1 MRDRLIFP
9 SYLEQAVTKDLIRG
23 TFPLV
28 VWEDVTDE
36 PEGFISDITIDV
48 APVDFFEWAYQTPVE
63 HPVLFYCLNLSMEF
77 LVTPTHWMSEIVLRL
92 KYDTIPKRLT
102 DGSGI

>member
-9 SYLEQAVTKDLIRG
+9 TYPEQAVTKDLIRG
-23 TFPLV
+23 AFPVV
-28 VWEDVTDE
+28 VWEDVE
-36 PEGFISDITIDV
+36 PLISDITLDI
-48 APVDFFEWAYQTPVE
+48 APVVFFEWAYQTPPE

-77 LVTPTHWMSEIVLRL
+77 LIHPANWMTEAVLRL
-92 KYDTIPKRLT
+92 KYDVPKRLT